1 MHVVYDLRYASDHFP
16 GIGTYA
22 YSLLAALLEQ
32 PGDERYRVLW
42 PAGGTRSRFDLGRI
56 RRHARAEWT
65 ETREPAL
72 GWRAPFRTGALLR
85 KLGGDVYLSPFYLRP
100 VGAPMPVVLTLH
112 DALHLTRESGS
123 PWGMRVSFA
132 LALAHARGA
141 DALFTVSEFARADL
155 VRRAGIP
162 AHKLHVVPNGVP
174 PHTTTAAR
182 RPAGVP
188 ERPFALVVGANR
200 PHKNLTTLA
209 RAWESFG
216 EEPPLELVAAGPI
229 DQRFP
234 SLGRLARREHVHELG
249 AVSAAELE
257 WLYAHAVL
265 LVFPTLYEGFGLP
278 IVEAGERGLPVL
290 ASDIPALRETG
301 GDAVRYIAP
310 HDPSAW
316 AAAVRMLASDP
327 AERERLRVAGR
338 ARASRFDYAE
348 SASRALG
355 VLRGVATDT
364 HRDRRGRGD

>member
-1 MHVVYDLRYASDHFP
+1 MNVVFDLRYATDHFP

-42 PAGGTRSRFDLGRI
+42 PAGGVRSRFDLDRI
-56 RRHARAEWT
+56 RHHARVAWT
-65 ETREPAL
+65 ETAEPAL

-112 DALHLTRESGS
+112 DALHLTRESAS
-123 PWGMRVSFA
+123 PWGIRVRFA

-141 DALFTVSEFARADL
+141 SAMLTVSEFARADL

-174 PHTTTAAR
+174 PRMTTAVQ
-182 RPAGVP
+182 RPARVP

-200 PHKNLTTLA
+200 PHKNLETLA
-209 RAWESFG
+209 HAWESFG
-216 EEPPLELVAAGPI
+216 ADPPLDLVAAGPI
-229 DQRFP
+229 DPRFP
-234 SLGRLARREHVHELG
+234 SLGRLARTEHVHELG

-301 GDAVRYIAP
+301 GDAARYIAP
-310 HDPSAW
+310 QDPAAW
-316 AAAVRMLASDP
+316 AAAVRALASDP

-338 ARASRFDYAE
+338 ARAALFDYTD
-348 SASRALG
+348 SASRALA
-355 VLRGVATDT
+355 VLRGAVSDA